1 MNSLI
6 EKISNLRSGE
16 TLLLEKN
23 AVYNVYDDDCVRLTG
38 IYCSNTTTKEE
49 NPTDAKKTAIFLQK
63 SITHLMMKS
72 EKLSAV
78 FHNARIPRRFIWR
91 IFRKNLNKWRTVI
104 SPLKYPMITKAI
116 MLP

>member
-49 NPTDAKKTAIFLQK
+49 NPTDAKKTAIFLQ
-63 SITHLMMKS
+63 
-72 EKLSAV
+72 
-78 FHNARIPRRFIWR
+78 
-91 IFRKNLNKWRTVI
+91 NKKKRCHQR
-104 SPLKYPMITKAI
+104 
-116 MLP
+116 